1 MKRFSVVLALLLLLG
16 IPAFAQLRLELGID
30 IPRGV
35 GGVSG
40 NEVFSDPEVNKVFT
54 DYIIP
59 VPEVG
64 LYYQFGQG
72 SLRAG
77 VGLRMYTFLL
87 ASIFWP
93 NAFVEADIWNFTVAA
108 QLGGGLFGMY
118 ALGQTRFESGKVLM
132 PDLSLWYRFGNSFR
146 LGVGT
151 IGAMLPES
159 EAIGFLYYIG
169 GKFNIV
175 FN

>member
-1 MKRFSVVLALLLLLG
+1 MKRLSVIVGMLMLLS
-16 IPAFAQLRLELGID
+16 IPVFAQLRLELGID

-35 GGVSG
+35 GAISG
-40 NEVFSDPEVNKVFT
+40 NEVFSDPEINKVFT

-64 LYYQFGQG
+64 LYYQFGDA
-72 SLRAG
+72 SIRAG

-93 NAFVEADIWNFTVAA
+93 NAFIEADIWNLTAVA
-108 QLGGGLFGMY
+108 QMGGGLFGMY
-118 ALGQTRFESGKVLM
+118 ALGQTQFESGRVFI

-146 LGVGT
+146 LGGGT
-151 IGAMLPES
+151 IGIMLPES
-159 EAIGFLYYIG
+159 TNIGFLYYIG

-175 FN
+175 FK